1 MDFEFSKE
9 EQDFRSEVEEF
20 CKKEMPQGWLQKSM
34 FWPGGWG
41 TFPCHE
47 EGAEEWSKQ
56 FVLKLGKK
64 GWLKCLWPKEY
75 GGMNSAV
82 RQAILYDVL
91 HYYRLPDGDIGAFIV
106 GPTLLQAASEEMKK
120 DWLPRVASGEA
131 TFWLGYSE
139 PNAGSDLAALTTKA
153 VEDGDY
159 LVVNGQKTWSSGA
172 HMTDYAWLVART
184 DLTATKHRGISL
196 MIIDMK
202 TPGITV
208 RPLMNIC
215 GYHSFNEVFFDD
227 VRVPKKNIVGQIHQ
241 GFFYLMVALQFERM
255 IAWTGAFRRTFEELA
270 AYVKKAERFGKPMK
284 DDPSVQGKLA
294 DIAIEIDVL
303 LGAYWRTAWMI
314 DQGQIPEMDA
324 SGTKLHAT
332 ELSRKFANAAMDI
345 LGLHGQL
352 YKGDKNAPM
361 NGRVAVGY
369 MDSISGPIGAG
380 SSEIQR
386 SIIATRGLGMP
397 RK

>member
-9 EQDFRSEVEEF
+9 DQEFRAEVEEF
-20 CKKEMPQGWLQKSM
+20 CQKEMPSGWLEKTI

-47 EGAEEWSKQ
+47 EGAEEWSKE
-56 FVLKLGKK
+56 FVLKLGEK

-75 GGMNSAV
+75 GGMASALK
-82 RQAILYDVL
+82 QAILYDVL

-106 GPTLLQAASEEMKK
+106 GPTLLQVASEEMRKE
-120 DWLPRVASGEA
+120 WLPRVASGEA

-139 PNAGSDLAALTTKA
+139 PNAGSDLASLQMKA
-153 VEDGDY
+153 VDDGDSY
-159 LVVNGQKTWSSGA
+159 IVNGQKIWSSGA
-172 HMTDYAWLVART
+172 HMTDYAWLIART
-184 DLTATKHRGISL
+184 DPDAKKHKGITL
-196 MIIDMK
+196 MIVDNK
-202 TPGITV
+202 TPGIEV

-227 VRVPKKNIVGQIHQ
+227 VRVPKKNVVGEINQ
-241 GFFYLMVALQFERM
+241 GFLYLMVALQFERL
-255 IAWTGAFRRTFEELA
+255 IAWTGAFKRTFEELVE
-270 AYVKKAERFGKPMK
+270 YVKTTEVNGKPIK
-284 DDPSVQGKLA
+284 EDPLVQNKLA

-303 LGAYWRTAWMI
+303 YGSYWRTAWMI
-314 DQGQIPEMDA
+314 DKGQIPEMDA

-345 LGLHGQL
+345 MGLPGQL
-352 YKGDKNAPM
+352 YKGAKNAPI

>member
-1 MDFEFSKE
+1 VDYELSKE
-9 EQDFRSEVEEF
+9 EQDFRAEVEEF
-20 CKKEMPQGWLQKSM
+20 CKKEMPSGWLQKSM

-47 EGAEEWSKQ
+47 EGAEEWSKE
-56 FVLKLGKK
+56 FVLRLGKK

-82 RQAILYDVL
+82 KQAILYDVL

-120 DWLPRVASGEA
+120 EWLPKVASGEA
-131 TFWLGYSE
+131 SFWLGYSE
-139 PNAGSDLAALTTKA
+139 PNAGSDLAALTMKA
-153 VEDGDY
+153 VDDGDY
-159 LVVNGQKTWSSGA
+159 LIVNGQKTWSSGA

-196 MIIDMK
+196 MIVDMK

-241 GFFYLMVALQFERM
+241 GFFYLMIALQFERM
-255 IAWTGAFRRTFEELA
+255 IAWTGAFRRTFEELT
-270 AYVKKAERFGKPMK
+270 AYVKKGSRFGKPMK
-284 DDPSVQGKLA
+284 DDPAVQSKLA

-332 ELSRKFANAAMDI
+332 ELSRKFANAAIDI
-345 LGLHGQL
+345 LGLSGQL
-352 YKGDKNAPM
+352 YKGDKHAPL

>member
-1 MDFEFSKE
+1 MDFELNKE
-9 EQDFRSEVEEF
+9 EQDFRAEVEAF
-20 CKKEMPQGWLQKSM
+20 CKKEMPAGWLQKSM

-47 EGAEEWSKQ
+47 EGAEEWSKE

-120 DWLPRVASGEA
+120 EWLPKVASGEA
-131 TFWLGYSE
+131 SFWLGYSE
-139 PNAGSDLAALTTKA
+139 PNAGSDLAALTMKA
-153 VEDGDY
+153 VDDGDY
-159 LVVNGQKTWSSGA
+159 LIVNGQKTWSSGA

-196 MIIDMK
+196 MIVDMK

-241 GFFYLMVALQFERM
+241 GFFYLMIALQFERM
-255 IAWTGAFRRTFEELA
+255 IAWTGAFRRTFEELT
-270 AYVKKAERFGKPMK
+270 AYVKKGSRFGKPMK
-284 DDPSVQGKLA
+284 DDPSVQSKLA

-332 ELSRKFANAAMDI
+332 ELSRKFANAAIDI
-345 LGLHGQL
+345 LGLSGQL
-352 YKGDKNAPM
+352 YKGDKNAPL